1 MQLLH
6 IFDKFPIDHLICP
19 AQHPVGFFKMHFEHP
34 IVDHGTHGK
43 CFRFPIRIKQNAVQS
58 TRLPFSE
65 NVAENNA
72 FTEGGKGAEELAK
85 VVVKEIEEHPSGPL
99 RFQYDDED
107 SIQTKVEKIA
117 KNIYGASR
125 VKFAPL
131 ALKNLRLYEKLGYS
145 HLPVCIAK
153 TQYSFSDEASRY
165 GVPENF
171 DFTIRDFVISAG
183 AEMVVAIAGNIMRM
197 PGLPKEPQALH
208 IDVVNGEI
216 VGLS

>member
-1 MQLLH
+1 VVVCFNRYS
-6 IFDKFPIDHLICP
+6 FDTDEEMAL
-19 AQHPVGFFKMHFEHP
+19 VREHCKEMG
-34 IVDHGTHGK
+34 VA
-43 CFRFPIRIKQNAVQS
+43 F
-58 TRLPFSE
+58 
-65 NVAENNA
+65 AENNA
-72 FTEGGKGAEELAK
+72 FTEGGKGAEELAR

-99 RFQYDDED
+99 RFAYDDED

-125 VKFAPL
+125 VRFAPL
-131 ALKNLRLYEKLGYS
+131 ALKNLRLYEKFGYS

-153 TQYSFSDEASRY
+153 TQYSFSDEATKY

-208 IDVVNGEI
+208 IDVVDGEI